1 LATLTTLLIAL
12 RTSVASHRHSTLFI
26 ILIAKLVFTTAAF
39 TLELLGPDGFDG
51 MRWTDFVPG
60 VASEGK
66 IKLGATGMSGEE
78 DSGGEKEEV
87 QKACPRLR
95 ANIFQVLTFSWLTP
109 MFVRFCSRASPSITH
124 VRVVE

>member
-1 LATLTTLLIAL
+1 M
-12 RTSVASHRHSTLFI
+12 
-26 ILIAKLVFTTAAF
+26 FTTAAF

-60 VASEGK
+60 VASKGK
-66 IKLGATGMSGEE
+66 IKLGETGLSEEE

-109 MFVRFCSRASPSITH
+109 MFVRFYSRAPPSPAH
-124 VRVVE
+124 VRDVE